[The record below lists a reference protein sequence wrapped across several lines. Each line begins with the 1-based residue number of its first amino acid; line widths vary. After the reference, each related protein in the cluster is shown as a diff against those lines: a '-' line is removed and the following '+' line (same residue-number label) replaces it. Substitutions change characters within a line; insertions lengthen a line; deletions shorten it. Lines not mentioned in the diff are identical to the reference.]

1 MKKLLCSI
9 LTLALAGGLVGCS
22 SNTNSEVTPTS
33 SSTPEASIQVDE
45 EKTADVVIVG
55 AGGGG
60 LSAAIEAVNNG
71 AESVIILEKTSV
83 TGGSMNYTSGS
94 MSGAETII
102 QEIDGIEDTKESY
115 VQDIL
120 KNGAQK
126 GDEELIREYVDEDV
140 DAINWLWE
148 HGLSDNKFSVDR
160 ATGTMSV
167 FAPEHALYS
176 VKRTYKASPDNSE
189 KYKCA
194 AHEILETELSK
205 LDNVTIDFQ
214 TTAEKLVA
222 NDEGQVL
229 TVIAKNGDG
238 KTVSYT
244 ANKGIIMAS
253 GGYSGNSTMLGAF
266 TKNGSEYLPGGASTA
281 DGYGIYM
288 MQEVGANINKEW
300 MSYVPTFPMGLDT
313 GNGPGKIA
321 PTYMWNSGA
330 ICVNKEGNR
339 FVNETEAEVDIR
351 ETALE
356 EQTDAIQYDI
366 FTDKIIADVE
376 ASNASVF
383 WSYFYAP
390 GKPYNEYVISA
401 DSIEE
406 LAEKIGVPAD
416 NLKNTIEKYNEHVE
430 SQTTDEFGR
439 EFTEESKNTYNINI
453 NKIDGDKYYAVALKA
468 LCVMTLGGVQINTK
482 GQVLDTDGNAIPG
495 LYAAGECVGGI
506 WGKFVSGGTGIMGP
520 IVFGRIAARNL
531 MSDDLAT
538 GYTLKTPQT
547 VITADMFAS
556 NDTTEARFDMTKEL
570 KDGEYT
576 STVDGQEGDL
586 TVGVTIT
593 DGKISKVEILEAHE
607 SSFTTEAQEKVPARI
622 VENNSP
628 DVDTVSGATL
638 TSNRIMDAVANCLE
652 EASK

>member
-1 MKKLLCSI
+1 MKKLVCSI
-9 LTLALAGGLVGCS
+9 LSIALTSGLVGCS
-22 SNTNSEVTPTS
+22 SNTNGGATAT
-33 SSTPEASIQVDE
+33 STPEPIHVDE

-71 AESVIILEKTSV
+71 AESVLILEKTSV

-102 QEIDGIEDTKESY
+102 QELDGIEDTKESF

-126 GDEELIREYVDEDV
+126 GDEELIREFVDEDV
-140 DAINWLWE
+140 DAIQWLWDN
-148 HGLSDNKFSVDR
+148 GLSDNKFSVDR
-160 ATGTMSV
+160 STGTKSV

-176 VKRTYKASPDNSE
+176 VKRTYKASPDDSE

-194 AHEILETELSK
+194 AHEILDAEVAK
-205 LDNVTIDFQ
+205 LDQITIDFQ
-214 TTAEKLVA
+214 TTAQQLVA
-222 NDEGQVL
+222 NEEGQVL
-229 TVIAKNGDG
+229 TVIAKNGEG

-244 ANKGIIMAS
+244 AKKGLIMAT
-253 GGYSGNSTMLGAF
+253 GGYSGNPSMLGAY
-266 TKNGSEYLPGGASTA
+266 TKNGSHYLPGGASTA

-288 MQEVGANINKEW
+288 MQEAGANINEEW

-321 PTYMWNSGA
+321 ATYLWKTGG
-330 ICVNKEGNR
+330 ICVNQEGNR
-339 FVNETEAEVDIR
+339 FVDETEAEVDIR

-356 EQTDAIQYDI
+356 EQTNAIQYDI
-366 FTDKIIADVE
+366 FTDKIIADAE
-376 ASNASVF
+376 ALNASVF

-390 GKPYNEYVISA
+390 GKPYNQYVVSA
-401 DSIEE
+401 DSVEE

-416 NLKNTIEKYNEHVE
+416 NLKNTIEKYNECVE
-430 SQTTDEFGR
+430 TKTTDEFGR
-439 EFTEESKNTYNINI
+439 KFTDDSLNTYNMAI
-453 NKIDGDKYYAVALKA
+453 NKVDGDKYYAVALKA

-482 GQVLDTDGNAIPG
+482 GQVLDTEGNVIPG

-520 IVFGRIAARNL
+520 IVFGRIAARNV
-531 MSDDLAT
+531 MSEELET

-547 VITADMFAS
+547 VITEDMFKGNTSAE
-556 NDTTEARFDMTKEL
+556 TRFDMSKEL
-570 KDGEYT
+570 KDGEY
-576 STVDGQEGDL
+576 SATVDGQEGDL

-593 DGKISKVEILEAHE
+593 DGKISKVEVLEAHE
-607 SSFTTEAQEKVPARI
+607 SSFTTDAQEQVPARI

-638 TSNRIMDAVANCLE
+638 TSNRIMDAVADCLE
-652 EASK
+652 QASK

>member
-1 MKKLLCSI
+1 MKKLVCSI
-9 LTLALAGGLVGCS
+9 LSIALVSGLVGCS
-22 SNTNSEVTPTS
+22 SNTKGGATAT
-33 SSTPEASIQVDE
+33 STPEPIHVDE

-71 AESVIILEKTSV
+71 AESVLVLEKTSV

-102 QEIDGIEDTKESY
+102 QELDGIEDTKESF

-126 GDEELIREYVDEDV
+126 GDEELIREFVDEDV
-140 DAINWLWE
+140 DAIQWLWDN
-148 HGLSDNKFSVDR
+148 GLSDNKFSVDR
-160 ATGTMSV
+160 ATGTKSV

-176 VKRTYKASPDNSE
+176 VKRTYKASPDDSE

-194 AHEILETELSK
+194 AHEILDAEVAK
-205 LDNVTIDFQ
+205 LDQITIDFQ
-214 TTAEKLVA
+214 TTAEQLVA
-222 NDEGQVL
+222 NEEGQVL
-229 TVIAKNGDG
+229 TVIAKNGEG

-244 ANKGIIMAS
+244 ANKGVIMTT
-253 GGYSGNSTMLGAF
+253 GGYSGNSTMLGAY
-266 TKNGSEYLPGGASTA
+266 TKNGSHYLPGGASTA

-288 MQEVGANINKEW
+288 MQEVGANINEEW

-321 PTYMWNSGA
+321 ATYLWKTGG
-330 ICVNKEGNR
+330 ICVNQEGNR
-339 FVNETEAEVDIR
+339 FVDETEAEVDIR

-356 EQTDAIQYDI
+356 EQTNAIQYDI
-366 FTDKIIADVE
+366 FTDKIIADAE
-376 ASNASVF
+376 ALNASVF
-383 WSYFYAP
+383 WSFFYAP
-390 GKPYNEYVISA
+390 GKPYNQYVVSA
-401 DSIEE
+401 DSVEE

-416 NLKNTIEKYNEHVE
+416 NLKSTIEKYNECVE
-430 SQTTDEFGR
+430 TKTTDEFGR
-439 EFTEESKNTYNINI
+439 KFTDDSLNTYNMAI
-453 NKIDGDKYYAVALKA
+453 NKVEGEKYYAVALKA

-482 GQVLDTDGNAIPG
+482 GQVLDTEGNVIPG
-495 LYAAGECVGGI
+495 LYAAGECTGGI

-520 IVFGRIAARNL
+520 IVFGRIAARNV
-531 MSDDLAT
+531 MSEELGT

-547 VITADMFAS
+547 VITEDMFKGSDNAE
-556 NDTTEARFDMTKEL
+556 TRFDMSKDL

-576 STVDGQEGDL
+576 ATVEGQEGDL
-586 TVGVTIT
+586 TVGVTIA
-593 DGKISKVEILEAHE
+593 DGKISKVEVLEAHE
-607 SSFTTEAQEKVPARI
+607 SSFTTDAQEQVPARI

-652 EASK
+652 QASK

>member
-1 MKKLLCSI
+1 MKKLLSSI
-9 LTLALAGGLVGCS
+9 LAVTLMSTLVGCS
-22 SNTNSEVTPTS
+22 SS
-33 SSTPEASIQVDE
+33 SNETAKTTSTPESTVTVDE
-45 EKTADVVIVG
+45 EKNADVIIVG

-60 LSAAIEAVNNG
+60 LSAAIEAVKDG

-102 QEIDGIEDTKESY
+102 QEIDGVEDTKESY

-120 KNGAQK
+120 KNGA
-126 GDEELIREYVDEDV
+126 GLGNEELIREYVDEDV

-148 HGLSDNKFSVDR
+148 NGLSDNKFSTDK

-176 VKRTYKASPDNSE
+176 VKRTYKASPDDSE
-189 KYKCA
+189 NYKCA
-194 AHEILETELSK
+194 AHEILDAELAK

-214 TTAEKLVA
+214 TTAESLVA
-222 NDEGQVL
+222 NSEGQVL
-229 TVIAKNGDG
+229 TVLAKNGDG

-244 ANKGIIMAS
+244 ANKGIIMAT
-253 GGYSGNSTMLGAF
+253 GGYSGNLKMMGTF
-266 TKNGSEYLPGGASTA
+266 TTYGGEYLPGGASTA

-288 MQEVGANINKEW
+288 MQEVGANINEEW
-300 MSYVPTFPMGLDT
+300 MSYIPTFPMGLDT

-321 PTYMWNSGA
+321 PTYLWKTGG

-339 FVNETEAEVDIR
+339 FVNETESAVEVR

-366 FTDKIIADVE
+366 FTDKIIADAE
-376 ASNASVF
+376 ELNASVF
-383 WSYFYAP
+383 WTYYYAP
-390 GKPYNEYVISA
+390 EKPYNQYVVSA

-416 NLKNTIEKYNEHVE
+416 SLKTTIEKYNECVE
-430 SQTTDEFGR
+430 TQTTDEFGR
-439 EFTEESKNTYNINI
+439 EYTEDSLNTYNVAI
-453 NKIDGDKYYAVALKA
+453 NKVEGDKYYAVALKA
-468 LCVMTLGGVQINTK
+468 LCVMTLGGVEINTK
-482 GQVLDTDGNAIPG
+482 GQVVDTEGNAIPG

-531 MSDDLAT
+531 MSEELAT

-547 VITADMFAS
+547 VITSDMFTS
-556 NDTTEARFDMTKEL
+556 DTTTTSRFDMSTPL
-570 KDGEYT
+570 TDGEYQA
-576 STVDGQEGDL
+576 TVDGQEGDL
-586 TVGVTIT
+586 TVSVTIA
-593 DGKISKVEILEAHE
+593 DGKISKVEVLEAHE
-607 SSFTTEAQEKVPARI
+607 SSFTTEAQEKVPERI

-638 TSNRIMDAVANCLE
+638 TSNRIMDAVAICLE